1 MDPHAADRNQLN
13 RKNQKK
19 RYPTLG
25 PPAADRNQLKRKN
38 QKKIYPILSA
48 DDHRQLDQAR
58 QGPGPDAMSQLYR
71 LLQLKCMMKCQ
82 EEWGA
87 NQFLVRRKGSMNK
100 HNELRLNRDHPVSLL
115 QLFYLR
121 IQGSELPPE
130 EVAPQGG
137 PRGGLFPSSQSYS
150 QEQGK

>member
-1 MDPHAADRNQLN
+1 MDPHAADRNQLS

-19 RYPTLG
+19 RYPTLD
-25 PPAADRNQLKRKN
+25 PPAADRNQVKRKN
-38 QKKIYPILSA
+38 QNKIYPILSA

-100 HNELRLNRDHPVSLL
+100 QNEIRLNRGHPVSLL